1 MSTPL
6 SVRERVQAIE
16 KVVTPVATADA
27 APTSAPQ
34 PLPSPSAASAR
45 PTCASRMQSVLSL
58 YLIILVLVEVAAIAR
73 LALGEKLHSVVP
85 FYGAGKRSASFV
97 TLAQVFLGILMLT
110 RLNVLFSPASV
121 GALRVCAWIHVL
133 EAA

>member
-27 APTSAPQ
+27 APSTAPQ
-34 PLPSPSAASAR
+34 PNAAAAR
-45 PTCASRMQSVLSL
+45 PTCASRLQSLLSL
-58 YLIILVLVEVAAIAR
+58 YLVILVLVEVAAIAR

-85 FYGAGKRSASFV
+85 FYGAGKRSPAFI
-97 TLAQVFLGILMLT
+97 TLSQVFLGVLLLT
-110 RLNVLFSPASV
+110 RLNVLFAPASV
-121 GALRVCAWIHVL
+121 GAMRVCAWIHVL